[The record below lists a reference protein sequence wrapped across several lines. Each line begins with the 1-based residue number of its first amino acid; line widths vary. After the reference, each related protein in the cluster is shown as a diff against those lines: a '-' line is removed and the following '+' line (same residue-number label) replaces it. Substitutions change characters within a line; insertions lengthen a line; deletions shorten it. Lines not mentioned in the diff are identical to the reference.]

1 MRLGKVVGQVVS
13 TAKDP
18 SLAGYTLLIVEPLLR
33 QPSDNEE
40 PFVAVDLVGAG
51 RGEVVLCVQGS
62 AARVASDTASVATD
76 SAVVAIADSVIL
88 ANEVVYSK

>member
-18 SLAGYTLLIVEPLLR
+18 SLAGYTLLIVEPLLGAAGAE
-33 QPSDNEE
+33 EE

-62 AARVASDTASVATD
+62 AARVASDTATVATD
-76 SAVVAIADSVIL
+76 AAAVAIADSVIL
-88 ANEVVYSK
+88 GNDVVYSK